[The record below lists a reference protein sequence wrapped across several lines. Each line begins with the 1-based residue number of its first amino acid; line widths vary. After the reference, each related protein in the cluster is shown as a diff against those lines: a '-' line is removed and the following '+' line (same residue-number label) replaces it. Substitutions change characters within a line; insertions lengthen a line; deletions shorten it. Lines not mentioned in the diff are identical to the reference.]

1 MKKYTSE
8 LTAFIY
14 IISFTLGLVGYL
26 QTNEFDFISS
36 CYNSLRLFILEFDGS
51 VDNIPFLLNLS
62 RFLSPLILASSIFLA
77 LKEYFNIALLNFKIR
92 HLSGHTIVFCNNE
105 SDINFI
111 HKKPNTLLVTNILFD
126 GLSLTSEN
134 INDIEKV
141 NIEKAEKVIL
151 LNDDRTNLSYLREIK
166 KRFSNL
172 KNITLY
178 IRLED
183 NENVRMFNRFK
194 LNTNFKKELLINP
207 RQLFSREVFLN
218 NPAVD
223 YVNHH
228 KKVPHALIS
237 GEYENIKWLIFEMA
251 NISHYPSLKNLKVT
265 LIGNKSEKH
274 KKMLID
280 EFPNI
285 DQIIDF
291 HIIVK
296 SSTSISKED
305 LSLLDITAIYISEK
319 TLEESQITASHLKR
333 IFYSNKTN
341 SINTCVIN
349 FGFGLIDDVY
359 ETGAFNSEFNIRY
372 FDYKTLEDLNIIQ
385 HLDVYDIIAKSI
397 HNCYNKIYKGTEEWA
412 TLSETMK
419 MSNRYQAY
427 HTNIKLGYLGYIVDV
442 NSKAD
447 KISITYS
454 ESQLGVL
461 AQMEKRRWNAERL
474 LSGWIYG
481 KKGDEF
487 KRLKIHNL
495 LVPWEKLD
503 EKEKQKD
510 RDTVANITN
519 TITALGFSLTKVDE

>member
-8 LTAFIY
+8 LTAFTY
-14 IISFTLGLVGYL
+14 IITFTLGLVGYL

-111 HKKPNTLLVTNILFD
+111 HKKPNTLLVTNIFFD
-126 GLSLTSEN
+126 GLSLVSEN

-166 KRFSNL
+166 KRFPNL

-178 IRLED
+178 IKLED

-218 NPAVD
+218 NPVVD
-223 YVNHH
+223 YVNYN
-228 KKVPHALIS
+228 KVPHALVS
-237 GEYENIKWLIFEMA
+237 GKYENIKWLIFEMA
-251 NISHYPSLKNLKVT
+251 NISHYPSLKNLQVT
-265 LIGNKSEKH
+265 LIGNESENQKE
-274 KKMLID
+274 MLID

-285 DQIIDF
+285 DNVIDF
-291 HIIVK
+291 STIVK

-305 LSLLDITAIYISEK
+305 LSLLDITAVYISEK
-319 TLEESQITASHLKR
+319 TLEEGQITASHLKR
-333 IFYSNKTN
+333 IFYFNKTN

-359 ETGAFNSEFNIRY
+359 ETAAFNSEFNIKY
-372 FDYKTLEDLNIIQ
+372 FDYKILRDLNIIQ
-385 HLDVYDIIAKSI
+385 HLDDYDIISKKI
-397 HNCYNKIYKGTEEWA
+397 HNDYYEKNPDHTVKWED
-412 TLSETMK
+412 LPETMK

-427 HTNIKLGYLGYIVDV
+427 HTNIKLGYLGYNVDV

-454 ESQLGVL
+454 ESQLGLL

-481 KKGDEF
+481 EERSNKL
-487 KRLKIHNL
+487 RIHPL

-503 EKEKQKD
+503 EKQKQKD

-519 TITALGFSLTKVDE
+519 TITTLGFSITKVDE

>member
-1 MKKYTSE
+1 MKKYNSE

-14 IISFTLGLVGYL
+14 IISFTLGLIGYL

-51 VDNIPFLLNLS
+51 VHNIPFLLNLS

-77 LKEYFNIALLNFKIR
+77 LKEYFDIALLNFKIR
-92 HLSGHTIVFCNNE
+92 HLSGHTIVFCKNE

-111 HKKPNTLLVTNILFD
+111 HKRSNTLLVTNVLCD

-166 KRFSNL
+166 KRFPNL

-333 IFYSNKTN
+333 IFYSNKTD

-359 ETGAFNSEFNIRY
+359 ETAAFNSEFNIKY
-372 FDYKTLEDLNIIQ
+372 FDYKILRDLNIIQ
-385 HLDVYDIIAKSI
+385 HLDDYDIISKKI
-397 HNCYNKIYKGTEEWA
+397 HNDYYERNPDHTVKWED
-412 TLSETMK
+412 LPETMK

-447 KISITYS
+447 KINIVYS

-481 KKGDEF
+481 EEKHPD
-487 KRLKIHNL
+487 LKIHND
-495 LVPWEKLD
+495 LVPWEELD
-503 EKEKQKD
+503 EIAKQKD
-510 RDTVANITN
+510 RDTVSNITN

>member
-14 IISFTLGLVGYL
+14 FISFTLGLVGYL

-111 HKKPNTLLVTNILFD
+111 HKRSNRLLVTNVLCD
-126 GLSLTSEN
+126 GLSLASEN

-151 LNDDRTNLSYLREIK
+151 LFDDRTNLSYLREMK

-172 KNITLY
+172 KSITLY

-207 RQLFSREVFLN
+207 RQLFSREIILK
-218 NPAVD
+218 NPALD

-228 KKVPHALIS
+228 NKVPHSFIS
-237 GEYENIKWLIFEMA
+237 GDYENIKWLIFEMA
-251 NISHYPSLKNLKVT
+251 NISHYPSLKNLKIT
-265 LIGNKSEKH
+265 LIGNESEKQ
-274 KKMLID
+274 KEMLID

-285 DQIIDF
+285 DEVIDF
-291 HIIVK
+291 STIVK

-305 LSLLDITAIYISEK
+305 FPLLDITAIYISEK

-333 IFYSNKTN
+333 IFYSNKTD

-359 ETGAFNSEFNIRY
+359 ETSEFNSEFNIKY
-372 FDYKTLEDLNIIQ
+372 FDYKILENLDIIQ
-385 HLDVYDIIAKSI
+385 HLDVYDLIAKSI
-397 HNCYNKIYKGTEEWA
+397 HDYYKDLHGGEDWES
-412 TLSETMK
+412 LSETMK

-427 HTNIKLGYLGYIVDV
+427 HTNIKLGYLGYAVDV
-442 NSKAD
+442 KSKAD

-454 ESQLGVL
+454 ESQLDVL
-461 AQMEKRRWNAERL
+461 AQMEKRRWNTERL
-474 LSGWIYG
+474 LSGWIFG
-481 KKGDEF
+481 KERSDKL
-487 KRLKIHNL
+487 RIHPL
-495 LVPWEKLD
+495 LVPWEELA

-519 TITALGFSLTKVDE
+519 TITSLGFNITQLDE

>member
-1 MKKYTSE
+1 MKKYIAE
-8 LTAFIY
+8 ITAFTY
-14 IISFTLGLVGYL
+14 IVSFTLGLIGYL
-26 QTNEFDFISS
+26 QTNEFDFISC

-62 RFLSPLILASSIFLA
+62 RFLSPLILASSILLA
-77 LKEYFNIALLNFKIR
+77 LKEYFNMILLNFKIR

-111 HKKPNTLLVTNILFD
+111 HKKSNTLLVTNVLCD

-151 LNDDRTNLSYLREIK
+151 LNDDRTNLTYLKEIK

-178 IRLED
+178 IKLED

-207 RQLFSREVFLN
+207 MQLFSREILLK
-218 NPAVD
+218 NPALD
-223 YVNHH
+223 YVNHNN
-228 KKVPHALIS
+228 KVPHSLIS
-237 GEYENIKWLIFEMA
+237 GEYEDIKWLIFEMA
-251 NISHYPSLKNLKVT
+251 NIGHYSSLKNLKVT
-265 LIGNKSEKH
+265 LLGNESERQ
-274 KKMLID
+274 KMMLVD

-285 DQIIDF
+285 DQVIDF
-291 HIIVK
+291 STIVK
-296 SSTSISKED
+296 SSTSIAIED
-305 LSLLDITAIYISEK
+305 LSLSDITAIYIAER
-319 TLEESQITASHLKR
+319 TLEESQITATHLKR
-333 IFYSNKTN
+333 IFYVAN
-341 SINTCVIN
+341 SDINTCVIN

-359 ETGAFNSEFNIRY
+359 ETAAFNSRFNIEF
-372 FDYKTLEDLNIIQ
+372 FDYKILESLNIIQ

-397 HNCYNKIYKGTEEWA
+397 HNYYKKLYGGEDWE

-427 HTNIKLGYLGYIVDV
+427 HTNIKLGYLGYAVDV
-442 NSKAD
+442 KSKAD
-447 KISITYS
+447 KIGITYS

-474 LSGWIYG
+474 LSGWAYG
-481 KKGDEF
+481 EIRNND
-487 KRLKIHNL
+487 LKIHPD
-495 LVPWEKLD
+495 LVPWEELD
-503 EKEKQKD
+503 EITKQKD
-510 RDTVANITN
+510 RDTVSNITN
-519 TITALGFSLTKVDE
+519 TITTLGFSLNKVDE

>member
-1 MKKYTSE
+1 MKKYIVE
-8 LTAFIY
+8 LTAFTY

-26 QTNEFDFISS
+26 QTNEFDFISC

-62 RFLSPLILASSIFLA
+62 RFLSPLILASSILLA
-77 LKEYFNIALLNFKIR
+77 LKEYFNMILLNFKIR

-111 HKKPNTLLVTNILFD
+111 HKKSNTLLVTNVLCD
-126 GLSLTSEN
+126 GLLITSEN
-134 INDIEKV
+134 INDIDKV

-151 LNDDRTNLSYLREIK
+151 LNDDRTNLTYLKEIK

-178 IRLED
+178 IKLED

-223 YVNHH
+223 FVNHH
-228 KKVPHALIS
+228 NKVPHGLIY

-265 LIGNKSEKH
+265 LIGNESEKQ
-274 KKMLID
+274 KEMLID

-285 DQIIDF
+285 DEVIDF
-291 HIIVK
+291 STIVK
-296 SSTSISKED
+296 SCRSISKED

-333 IFYSNKTN
+333 IFYSNKTD

-359 ETGAFNSEFNIRY
+359 ETSEFNSEFNIKY
-372 FDYKTLEDLNIIQ
+372 FDYKILENLDIIQ
-385 HLDVYDIIAKSI
+385 HLDVYDLIAKSI
-397 HNCYNKIYKGTEEWA
+397 HDYYKDLYGGEDWES
-412 TLSETMK
+412 LSETMK

-427 HTNIKLGYLGYIVDV
+427 HTIIKLGYLGYVVDV
-442 NSKAD
+442 DSKSD
-447 KISITYS
+447 KISIDYS
-454 ESQLGVL
+454 QSQLDVL

-481 KKGDEF
+481 EEKNND
-487 KRLKIHNL
+487 LKIHNL
-495 LVPWEKLD
+495 LVPWEELD

-510 RDTVANITN
+510 RDTLANITT
-519 TITALGFSLTKVDE
+519 TITALGFSLYKIDEQ

>member
-1 MKKYTSE
+1 MKKYIAE

-14 IISFTLGLVGYL
+14 IISFILGLVGYL
-26 QTNEFDFISS
+26 QTNEFDFISC
-36 CYNSLRLFILEFDGS
+36 CYNSLRLFILEFDSS

-62 RFLSPLILASSIFLA
+62 RFLSPLILASSILLA
-77 LKEYFNIALLNFKIR
+77 LKEYFNMILLNFKIR

-111 HKKPNTLLVTNILFD
+111 HKKSNTLLVTNVLCD

-134 INDIEKV
+134 KNDIEKV

-151 LNDDRTNLSYLREIK
+151 LNDDITNLTYLKEIK

-178 IRLED
+178 IKLED

-194 LNTNFKKELLINP
+194 LNTNFKKELLISP
-207 RQLFSREVFLN
+207 RQLFSREIFLN

-228 KKVPHALIS
+228 NKVPHGLIS
-237 GEYENIKWLIFEMA
+237 GDYENIKWLIFEMA

-265 LIGNKSEKH
+265 LIGNESEKQ
-274 KKMLID
+274 KEMLID

-285 DQIIDF
+285 DEVIDF
-291 HIIVK
+291 STIIK
-296 SSTSISKED
+296 ASTSISKED

-333 IFYSNKTN
+333 IFYSNKTD
-341 SINTCVIN
+341 SIYTCVIN

-359 ETGAFNSEFNIRY
+359 ETAAFNSEFNIKY
-372 FDYKTLEDLNIIQ
+372 FDYKILRDLNIIQ
-385 HLDVYDIIAKSI
+385 HLDVYDVIAESI
-397 HNCYNKIYKGTEEWA
+397 HNYYKKLHKGTEEWA

-427 HTNIKLGYLGYIVDV
+427 HTKIKLGYLGYVVDV
-442 NSKAD
+442 NSKSD
-447 KISITYS
+447 KISINYS
-454 ESQLGVL
+454 QSQLDIL

-474 LSGWIYG
+474 LSGWIFG
-481 KKGDEF
+481 KERSDKL
-487 KRLKIHNL
+487 RIHPL
-495 LVPWEKLD
+495 LVPWEELA

-519 TITALGFSLTKVDE
+519 TITSLGFSITQLDEQ

>member
-14 IISFTLGLVGYL
+14 IISFSLGLVGYL
-26 QTNEFDFISS
+26 QTNEFDFISC

-62 RFLSPLILASSIFLA
+62 RFLSPIILASSIFMA

-105 SDINFI
+105 ADINFI
-111 HKKPNTLLVTNILFD
+111 HKKSNTLLVTNVLCD
-126 GLSLTSEN
+126 GLLLTSEN

-151 LNDDRTNLSYLREIK
+151 LNDDRTNLSYLKEIK
-166 KRFSNL
+166 KRFSDL

-178 IRLED
+178 IKLED
-183 NENVRMFNRFK
+183 NNNVRMFNRFK

-228 KKVPHALIS
+228 NKVPHALIS

-251 NISHYPSLKNLKVT
+251 NISHFPSLKNLKVT
-265 LIGNKSEKH
+265 LIGNESEKQ
-274 KKMLID
+274 KEMLID

-285 DQIIDF
+285 DEVINF
-291 HIIVK
+291 STIVK

-319 TLEESQITASHLKR
+319 TLEESQITASHLNR
-333 IFYSNKTN
+333 ILYSNKTDR
-341 SINTCVIN
+341 INTCVIN

-359 ETGAFNSEFNIRY
+359 ETAAFNKEFNIKY
-372 FDYKTLEDLNIIQ
+372 FDYRILEELNIIQ
-385 HLDVYDIIAKSI
+385 HLDDYDII
-397 HNCYNKIYKGTEEWA
+397 
-412 TLSETMK
+412 
-419 MSNRYQAY
+419 
-427 HTNIKLGYLGYIVDV
+427 
-442 NSKAD
+442 SK
-447 KISITYS
+447 
-454 ESQLGVL
+454 
-461 AQMEKRRWNAERL
+461 
-474 LSGWIYG
+474 
-481 KKGDEF
+481 
-487 KRLKIHNL
+487 KIHNDYY
-495 LVPWEKLD
+495 EKNP
-503 EKEKQKD
+503 EPTKE
-510 RDTVANITN
+510 
-519 TITALGFSLTKVDE
+519 L

>member
-1 MKKYTSE
+1 MKKYIAE

-14 IISFTLGLVGYL
+14 IISFILGLVGYL
-26 QTNEFDFISS
+26 QTNEFDFISC

-62 RFLSPLILASSIFLA
+62 RFLSPLILASSILLA
-77 LKEYFNIALLNFKIR
+77 LKEYFNMLLLNFKIR
-92 HLSGHTIVFCNNE
+92 HLSGHTIVFCNNK

-111 HKKPNTLLVTNILFD
+111 HKKSNTLLVTNVLCD

-134 INDIEKV
+134 INDIDKV

-151 LNDDRTNLSYLREIK
+151 LNDDRTNLTYLKEIK

-178 IRLED
+178 IKLED

-207 RQLFSREVFLN
+207 RQLFSREVFLK
-218 NPAVD
+218 NPVLD
-223 YVNHH
+223 YVNHDN
-228 KKVPHALIS
+228 KVPHSLVS

-251 NISHYPSLKNLKVT
+251 NISHYSSLKNLKVT
-265 LIGNKSEKH
+265 LIGNESEKQ
-274 KKMLID
+274 KEMLID

-285 DQIIDF
+285 DEVIDF
-291 HIIVK
+291 STIVK

-333 IFYSNKTN
+333 IFYSNKTD

-359 ETGAFNSEFNIRY
+359 ETSEFNSEFNIKY
-372 FDYKTLEDLNIIQ
+372 FDYRILEDLNIIQ
-385 HLDVYDIIAKSI
+385 HLDVYDLIAKSI
-397 HNCYNKIYKGTEEWA
+397 HDYYKDLYGGEDWGS
-412 TLSETMK
+412 LSETIK

-427 HTNIKLGYLGYIVDV
+427 HTNIKLGFLGYVVDI

-447 KISITYS
+447 KTSIAYS
-454 ESQLGVL
+454 ELQLDVL
-461 AQMEKRRWNAERL
+461 AQMEKRRWNSERL

-481 KKGDEF
+481 EERSDEL
-487 KRLKIHNL
+487 RIHNL
-495 LVPWEKLD
+495 LVPWEELD

-510 RDTVANITN
+510 RDTIINITN
-519 TITALGFSLTKVDE
+519 TIATLGFSLTKVDE

>member
-126 GLSLTSEN
+126 GLSLASEN

-141 NIEKAEKVIL
+141 NIQKAEKVIL

-172 KNITLY
+172 KSITLY

-218 NPAVD
+218 NPVVD
-223 YVNHH
+223 YVDYN
-228 KKVPHALIS
+228 KVPYALIS

-251 NISHYPSLKNLKVT
+251 NISHYPSLKNLQVT
-265 LIGNKSEKH
+265 LIGNESENQKE
-274 KKMLID
+274 MLID

-285 DQIIDF
+285 DNVIDF
-291 HIIVK
+291 STIMK

-305 LSLLDITAIYISEK
+305 LSLLDITAVYISEK
-319 TLEESQITASHLKR
+319 TLEEGQITASHLKR
-333 IFYSNKTN
+333 IFYSNKTD
-341 SINTCVIN
+341 SINICVIN
-349 FGFGLIDDVY
+349 FGFGLIDEIY
-359 ETGAFNSEFNIRY
+359 ETAVFNKEFNIKY
-372 FDYKTLEDLNIIQ
+372 FDYRILEELNIIE
-385 HLDVYDIIAKSI
+385 HLDMYDVIAKSI
-397 HNCYNKIYKGTEEWA
+397 HDYYKDLYGGEDWE
-412 TLSETMK
+412 LLPETIK

-427 HTNIKLGYLGYIVDV
+427 HTNIKLGYLGYFV
-442 NSKAD
+442 NLNLEAD
-447 KISITYS
+447 KIGIDYS
-454 ESQLGVL
+454 DLQLDVL

-481 KKGDEF
+481 EERSDEL
-487 KRLKIHNL
+487 RIHPL

-519 TITALGFSLTKVDE
+519 TITALGFSLTTVNE

>member
-1 MKKYTSE
+1 MKKYIAE

-14 IISFTLGLVGYL
+14 IISFILGLVGYL
-26 QTNEFDFISS
+26 QTNEFDFISC

-62 RFLSPLILASSIFLA
+62 RFLSPLILASSILLA
-77 LKEYFNIALLNFKIR
+77 LKEYFNMLLLNFKIS

-111 HKKPNTLLVTNILFD
+111 HKKSNTLLVTNVLCD
-126 GLSLTSEN
+126 GLLLTSEN
-134 INDIEKV
+134 INDIDKV

-151 LNDDRTNLSYLREIK
+151 LNDDRTNLTYLKEIK
-166 KRFSNL
+166 KMFSNL

-178 IRLED
+178 IKLED

-207 RQLFSREVFLN
+207 RQLFSREVFLK
-218 NPAVD
+218 NPVLD
-223 YVNHH
+223 YVNHDN
-228 KKVPHALIS
+228 KVPHSLVS

-265 LIGNKSEKH
+265 LIGNESEKQ
-274 KKMLID
+274 KEMLID

-285 DQIIDF
+285 DEVINF
-291 HIIVK
+291 STIVK
-296 SSTSISKED
+296 SSRSISKED

-319 TLEESQITASHLKR
+319 TLEGSQITASHLKR
-333 IFYSNKTN
+333 IFYSNKTD
-341 SINTCVIN
+341 SINICVIN

-359 ETGAFNSEFNIRY
+359 ETSEFNSEFNIKY
-372 FDYKTLEDLNIIQ
+372 FDYRILEGLNIIK
-385 HLDVYDIIAKSI
+385 HLDVYDVIAESI
-397 HNCYNKIYKGTEEWA
+397 HDYYKDIYGGEEWV

-447 KISITYS
+447 KINIVYS
-454 ESQLGVL
+454 ESQLDVL

-474 LSGWIYG
+474 LSGWIFG
-481 KKGDEF
+481 KERSDKL
-487 KRLKIHNL
+487 RIHPL
-495 LVPWEKLD
+495 LVPWEELA

-510 RDTVANITN
+510 RDTVSNITN

>member
-1 MKKYTSE
+1 MKKYIAE

-14 IISFTLGLVGYL
+14 IISFILGLVGYL
-26 QTNEFDFISS
+26 QTNEFDFISC

-62 RFLSPLILASSIFLA
+62 RFLSPLILASSILLA
-77 LKEYFNIALLNFKIR
+77 LKEYFNMLLLNFKIS

-111 HKKPNTLLVTNILFD
+111 HKKSNTLLVTNVLCD

-151 LNDDRTNLSYLREIK
+151 LNDDRTNLTYLKEIK

-178 IRLED
+178 IKLED

-207 RQLFSREVFLN
+207 RQLFSREVFLK
-218 NPAVD
+218 NPVLD
-223 YVNHH
+223 YVNHDN
-228 KKVPHALIS
+228 KVPHSLVS

-265 LIGNKSEKH
+265 LIGNESEKQ
-274 KKMLID
+274 KEMLID

-285 DQIIDF
+285 DEVIDF
-291 HIIVK
+291 STIVK

-333 IFYSNKTN
+333 IFYSNNTD

-359 ETGAFNSEFNIRY
+359 ETSEFNSEFNIKY
-372 FDYKTLEDLNIIQ
+372 FDYRILEDLNIIQ
-385 HLDVYDIIAKSI
+385 HLDVYDLIAKSI
-397 HNCYNKIYKGTEEWA
+397 HDYYKDLYGGEDWGS
-412 TLSETMK
+412 LSETIK

-427 HTNIKLGYLGYIVDV
+427 HTNIKLGFLGYVVDI

-481 KKGDEF
+481 EEKHPD
-487 KRLKIHNL
+487 LKIHHD
-495 LVPWEKLD
+495 LVPWEELD
-503 EKEKQKD
+503 EIPKQKD
-510 RDTVANITN
+510 RDTVSNITN

>member
-1 MKKYTSE
+1 MKKYISE

-51 VDNIPFLLNLS
+51 IDNIPFLLNLS

-77 LKEYFNIALLNFKIR
+77 LKEYFTIALLNFKIR
-92 HLSGHTIVFCNNE
+92 HLSGHTIVFSNNE
-105 SDINFI
+105 SNINFI
-111 HKKPNTLLVTNILFD
+111 NNRSNTLFVTNALCD

-151 LNDDRTNLSYLREIK
+151 LNDDITNLSYLKEIK
-166 KRFSNL
+166 ERFSNL

-178 IRLED
+178 IRLEE

-207 RQLFSREVFLN
+207 RQLFSREVFLK
-218 NPAVD
+218 NPVLD

-228 KKVPHALIS
+228 NKVPHVLIS
-237 GEYENIKWLIFEMA
+237 GEYENVKWLIFEMA
-251 NISHYPSLKNLKVT
+251 NISHYPSLKNLKIT
-265 LIGNKSEKH
+265 LIGNKSEKQ
-274 KKMLID
+274 KELLID

-285 DQIIDF
+285 HEVIDF
-291 HIIVK
+291 STIVK

-319 TLEESQITASHLKR
+319 TLEECQITASHLKR
-333 IFYSNKTN
+333 IFYSNK
-341 SINTCVIN
+341 SDRINTYVIN
-349 FGFGLIDDVY
+349 FGFGLIDDLY
-359 ETGAFNSEFNIRY
+359 ETSEFNSDFNIRY
-372 FDYKTLEDLNIIQ
+372 FDYKILEDLNVIQ
-385 HLDVYDIIAKSI
+385 HLDDYDIISKKI
-397 HNCYNKIYKGTEEWA
+397 HNDYYEKNPDHTVKWED
-412 TLSETMK
+412 LPETMK

-442 NSKAD
+442 NSKSD

-454 ESQLGVL
+454 ESQLDVL

-481 KKGDEF
+481 EEKHPD
-487 KRLKIHNL
+487 LKIHNN
-495 LVPWEKLD
+495 LVIWEELD
-503 EKEKQKD
+503 EITKQKD
-510 RDTVANITN
+510 RDTVSNITN
-519 TITALGFSLTKVDE
+519 TITALGFSLTKSDE